1 MGPPS
6 GRTESPAAPAT
17 VSLFFSAGSRR
28 GTRIIVGGEL
38 LLGRA
43 VNGEGQ
49 LEDDPGISRE
59 HARIKRDRAGRL
71 VVEDV
76 GSANGTYVN
85 GSRLSG
91 PRELVVG
98 DIIRLGST
106 EIRVEPHQE
115 RARRPPAPRGE
126 DTPAG
131 AGVAQSWAEPV
142 SEGTLLFGGR
152 RLRLGRSAVTV
163 GRAEDNTIR
172 IASDRVSRYHAR
184 FDATTDGFA
193 VTDLN
198 TRNGTHLNG
207 ERLKGERRVLASGDT
222 VTVGGE
228 PIRFLAGKPTVLAGG
243 PQAPVEGPQTI
254 RLQGDQLT
262 IGRDSANDVVLGDP
276 NVSRFHAEVVSVP
289 DGWELRDLGSR
300 NGTRLNGSL
309 IERAPIQAGSEVGIG
324 PFRLIFDGAAF
335 VARDDR
341 GSLRLAAELVTIDV
355 ADGKRILDGA
365 SLEIPPGE
373 FVAIIGEAGSGK
385 TTLLKSLAGVISPTS
400 GAITV
405 NGEPVT
411 ARLSEIGYVP
421 QDEIVHRDLTAREA
435 LTYAARLRLPQDS
448 SEEEIRTAVDETLAE
463 LAMEQHGDTRVGNL
477 SGGQRKRAGFGTELV
492 NRPGLLFLDEV
503 TTGLD
508 PGLERRL
515 MELMRQ
521 LAGARTVVTITHAT
535 KNLGLCDK
543 VVIMGR
549 GGQLSFFG
557 SPDEAVRFFGVSDY
571 DEIYTALDEAPAGY
585 WPTRWLAY
593 ETERARARGDVPP
606 SPPTFERPKA
616 DRKIGR
622 QARILASRY
631 LLLFRRD
638 RRNLIILLG
647 QVPVLA
653 LFVAVLF
660 HRNVMKLGNGQVSS
674 AVQLIFLLLVVSIW
688 CGSIDS
694 VREIIKERA
703 VFERERAVGVRNT
716 AYLLSKTSVLFALT
730 LAQTVALSVIIL
742 ALRPLH
748 EPGNVYL
755 VVVALL
761 VLSSWVAVMIGL
773 LLSAVVNTENQA
785 TSFLPL
791 ILIPELLFAG
801 GIKPIHQLP
810 GAVKVVAGAIF
821 PRWSF
826 AGLGNA
832 VHFNT
837 RFAHDPAG
845 AVQFTNNG
853 HLFFRLTPSVAA
865 GILAAFLVLFASGV
879 LVSLRSHR

>member
-1 MGPPS
+1 
-6 GRTESPAAPAT
+6 
-17 VSLFFSAGSRR
+17 VSLYFSAGSRA
-28 GTRIIVGGEL
+28 GARIVVAREL

-43 VNGEGQ
+43 VDGAGR
-49 LEDDPGISRE
+49 LDGDPEVSRQ
-59 HARIKRDRAGRL
+59 HARIRPDRAGRI

-76 GSANGTYVN
+76 GSANGTFVN
-85 GSRLSG
+85 GERLSE
-91 PRELVVG
+91 PRALMIG
-98 DIIRLGST
+98 DTIQLGNT
-106 EIRVEPHQE
+106 EIRVEQ
-115 RARRPPAPRGE
+115 RPGVAPRREERG
-126 DTPAG
+126 P
-131 AGVAQSWAEPV
+131 GVAPPRVARGPAVPPQPAEGI
-142 SEGTLLFGGR
+142 SEGTLLYGGG
-152 RLRLGRSAVTV
+152 RLRLGRSPVTV
-163 GRAEDNTIR
+163 GRAEDNTIC
-172 IASDRVSRYHAR
+172 IASDRVSRHHAS
-184 FDATTDGFA
+184 FEPTAEGYS
-193 VTDLN
+193 VTDLG
-198 TRNGTHLNG
+198 TRNGTYLNG
-207 ERLKGERRVLASGDT
+207 ERLRGERRLLTSGDT
-222 VTVGGE
+222 VTIGGE
-228 PIRFLAGKPTVLAGG
+228 PIRFLAGKATVFVDGA
-243 PQAPVEGPQTI
+243 PQPVKGLQTI
-254 RLQGDQLT
+254 SLEGEQLT
-262 IGRDSANDVVLGDP
+262 IGRDPANDVVLGDP
-276 NVSRFHAEVVSVP
+276 NVSRFHAEVVAVP
-289 DGWELRDLGSR
+289 SGWELRDLGSR

-309 IERAPIQAGSEVGIG
+309 IARAPMETGSEIGIG
-324 PFRLIFDGAAF
+324 PFRLIFDGATF

-365 SLEIPPGE
+365 SLELPPGD

-385 TTLLKSLAGVISPTS
+385 TTLLKSLAGVISPTY

-448 SEEEIRTAVDETLAE
+448 SEEEIRAAVDDTLAE
-463 LAMEQHGDTRVGNL
+463 LAMMEHADTRVGSL

-549 GGQLSFFG
+549 GGRLSFFG
-557 SPDEAVRFFGVSDY
+557 APDEALSFFDVSDY
-571 DEIYTALDEAPAGY
+571 DQIYTALDEAPPGY
-585 WPTRWLAY
+585 WPERWLDY
-593 ETERARARGDVPP
+593 ETERARERGDVPP
-606 SPPTFERPKA
+606 SPPTFERPRA

-638 RRNLIILLG
+638 RRNLMILFG

-653 LFVAVLF
+653 IFVSVLF

-674 AVQLIFLLLVVSIW
+674 AVQLIFLLLVVAIW

-703 VFERERAVGVRNT
+703 VFERERAVGVRNS
-716 AYLLSKTSVLFALT
+716 AYLLSKTSVLFSLALVQT
-730 LAQTVALSVIIL
+730 AALAAIVL

-748 EPGNVYL
+748 EPSHVY
-755 VVVALL
+755 VVGVGLL
-761 VLSSWVAVMIGL
+761 VLSSWVAVMLGL

-791 ILIPELLFAG
+791 ILLPGLLFAG

-810 GAVKVVAGAIF
+810 DAVKVLAAAIF

-832 VHFNT
+832 VHFNA

-845 AVQFTNNG
+845 AIQIQNNG
-853 HLFFRLTPSVAA
+853 HLFFRLPPSTAA
-865 GILAAFLVLFASGV
+865 GILAGFLVLFALGV
-879 LVSLRSHR
+879 LVSLRRHR

>member
-1 MGPPS
+1 VGPPS
-6 GRTESPAAPAT
+6 GGTESPAAPAT
-17 VSLFFSAGSRR
+17 VNLFFTAGSRR
-28 GTRIIVGGEL
+28 GARITVGREL

-43 VNGEGQ
+43 VDGEGR
-49 LEDDPGISRE
+49 LEDDPEISRE

-71 VVEDV
+71 VLEDV
-76 GSANGTYVN
+76 GSSNGTWVN
-85 GSRLSG
+85 GSRLAG
-91 PRELVVG
+91 PRELVIG
-98 DIIRLGST
+98 DIIRLGDT

-115 RARRPPAPRGE
+115 QARRPAVPFTEG
-126 DTPAG
+126 TPAG
-131 AGVAQSWAEPV
+131 AGVAQPGAEPAY
-142 SEGTLLFGGR
+142 EGTLLFGGS
-152 RLRLGRSAVTV
+152 RLRLGRSPVTV
-163 GRAEDNTIR
+163 GRAEDNSIR
-172 IASDRVSRYHAR
+172 IANDRVSRYHAR
-184 FDATTDGFA
+184 FEATAGGVA

-198 TRNGTHLNG
+198 TRNGTYLNG
-207 ERLKGERRVLASGDT
+207 ERLKGERRILASGDT

-228 PIRFLAGKPTVLAGG
+228 PIRFLAGRPTAFAGG
-243 PQAPVEGPQTI
+243 PPAPVEGPHTI

-262 IGRDSANDVVLGDP
+262 IGRDPANDVELRDP
-276 NVSRFHAEVVSVP
+276 NVSRFHAEVVSGV
-289 DGWELRDLGSR
+289 DGWELHDLGSR

-309 IERAPIQAGSEVGIG
+309 IERAPIQSGSEIGIG

-335 VARDDR
+335 IARDDR

-355 ADGKRILDGA
+355 ASGKRILDGA

-448 SEEEIRTAVDETLAE
+448 SEEEISTAVDETLAE
-463 LAMEQHGDTRVGNL
+463 LAMEQHADTRVGNL

-492 NRPGLLFLDEV
+492 SRPGLLFLDEV

-521 LAGARTVVTITHAT
+521 LAGARSVITITHAT

-557 SPDEAVRFFGVSDY
+557 SPDEALRFFGVSDY
-571 DEIYTALDEAPAGY
+571 DEIYTALDEAPSGY
-585 WPTRWLAY
+585 WPRRWLAY
-593 ETERARARGDVPP
+593 ETERARERGDVPP
-606 SPPTFERPKA
+606 SPPTFARPKA
-616 DRKIGR
+616 DRKVGR

-631 LLLFRRD
+631 VVLFRRD

-647 QVPVLA
+647 QIPVLGI
-653 LFVAVLF
+653 FIAVLF
-660 HRNVMKLGNGQVSS
+660 HRNVMQYGNGQVGS
-674 AVQLIFLLLVVSIW
+674 AVSMIFLLLVVAMW

-694 VREIIKERA
+694 AREIIKERA
-703 VFERERAVGVRNT
+703 VFERERAVGVRNS
-716 AYLLSKTSVLFALT
+716 AYLLSKTSVLFSLALVQT
-730 LAQTVALSVIIL
+730 LALAAIIL

-748 EPGNVYL
+748 EASRVYL
-755 VVVALL
+755 IVIGLL
-761 VLSSWVAVMIGL
+761 VLSSWVAVMVGL

-791 ILIPELLFAG
+791 ILIPELLFSG

-810 GAVKVVAGAIF
+810 NVVKVVAGAIF
-821 PRWSF
+821 ARWSF

-837 RFAHDPAG
+837 RFARDPDG
-845 AVQFTNNG
+845 NLQFQNYG
-853 HLFFRLTPSVAA
+853 HMFFRLSPSVAA
-865 GILAAFLVLFASGV
+865 GILAGVLVLFASGV
-879 LVSLRSHR
+879 LVSLRSDR